1 MAASDRLLFHVSKIE
16 TETQI
21 QLLGSSRPDENL
33 RADSGFEIRESESR
47 CDFDVRSGKKSSSSR
62 RIQWKTGWILLQ
74 SPCVWKKEG

>member
-1 MAASDRLLFHVSKIE
+1 MAASDRLLLHVSTIE

-21 QLLGSSRPDENL
+21 HLFGSSRSDENL
-33 RADSGFEIRESESR
+33 RADSGPEIRKSESR

-62 RIQWKTGWILLQ
+62 RIQWKTGWILFQ